1 MKCFSEIP
9 GDSVNVADTLV
20 FDPTST
26 ITSIP
31 KSQFMESKNDHLDL
45 EPFLQCKECDR
56 KLHQVCVL
64 HLDTIWPEGYQNFF

>member
-9 GDSVNVADTLV
+9 GDNVPVGDTLG

-26 ITSIP
+26 VQTIP
-31 KSQFMESKNDHLDL
+31 KSQFVESKNDHLDL
-45 EPFLQCKECDR
+45 EPFLECKDCNR

-64 HLDTIWPEGYQNFF
+64 HLDQIWPEG